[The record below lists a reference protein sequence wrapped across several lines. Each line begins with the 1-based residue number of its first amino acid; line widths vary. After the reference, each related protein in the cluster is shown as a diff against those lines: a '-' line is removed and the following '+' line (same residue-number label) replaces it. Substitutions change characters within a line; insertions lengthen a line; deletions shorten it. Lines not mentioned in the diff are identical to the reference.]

1 LTTAR
6 HRRPSPGNW
15 IQVVVALLLGAALG
29 AGGLALASSVLP
41 TRQGPQQTA
50 SVSTAPAR
58 QLPPR
63 PGTPPMPVAFAPPA
77 TDPVGMSVTVLR
89 PERVKGGVRFT
100 IALVNTSNA
109 PLNVDTGALGPHE
122 PRFNNEVVPMSMTP
136 VFKKLMPGEG
146 YTYQC
151 VFKLPTMQTG
161 QVAFTVGP
169 VTVSGPAAGD

>member
-1 LTTAR
+1 M
-6 HRRPSPGNW
+6 
-15 IQVVVALLLGAALG
+15 VVALLLGAALG